1 MQMCKR
7 QWQLDERATDRAR
20 VCEGET
26 NAESWRAPRPVAVR
40 RIIHTSL
47 TFSIA
52 AVERRCPAIRR
63 RRCSSAHPISKCNAR
78 LGRREVVIVLAVE
91 SVIDVD
97 KLKSARSRARQVL
110 SVLLGIG
117 YDDTYATWA
126 LHSAVA

>member
-1 MQMCKR
+1 M
-7 QWQLDERATDRAR
+7 
-20 VCEGET
+20 
-26 NAESWRAPRPVAVR
+26 
-40 RIIHTSL
+40 
-47 TFSIA
+47 
-52 AVERRCPAIRR
+52 
-63 RRCSSAHPISKCNAR
+63 
-78 LGRREVVIVLAVE
+78 LAVK